1 MAVDE
6 AGGVAPSREWM
17 QAAQRALET
26 DGILDGSPSKRHKV
40 CICICTL
47 MSQHTCTPKLLG
59 ESLSED
65 VPVRVSR
72 AYILLERTLLFP
84 KKRSLLK
91 KGPLRLPPK
100 SLPKHCRSTA
110 EARSARARSARRARH
125 LARKLPKT
133 GFEPRTPGRRPGAK
147 PAKQPCRAFLAWQLE
162 HTYTQATPAHGVG
175 SNPRGCDF
183 GRTEIGESDAHI
195 FLTRCTVG

>member
-1 MAVDE
+1 MNKGAMSTSRVAEADAMAVDE
-6 AGGVAPSREWM
+6 AGGVPPTREWM

-100 SLPKHCRSTA
+100 SLPNHCRSTA
-110 EARSARARSARRARH
+110 EA
-125 LARKLPKT
+125 LPKHCRST
-133 GFEPRTPGRRPGAK
+133 LRSSSLRSPREASRTETPKNGLRTPDLRQEA
-147 PAKQPCRAFLAWQLE
+147 
-162 HTYTQATPAHGVG
+162 
-175 SNPRGCDF
+175 RGEA
-183 GRTEIGESDAHI
+183 R
-195 FLTRCTVG
+195 

>member
-6 AGGVAPSREWM
+6 AGGVPPTREWM

-40 CICICTL
+40 CICTCTL

-91 KGPLRLPPK
+91 KGPLRLPPE
-100 SLPKHCRSTA
+100 SLPNPCRIPAEALPKPCRSTS
-110 EARSARARSARRARH
+110 ERC
-125 LARKLPKT
+125 P
-133 GFEPRTPGRRPGAK
+133 
-147 PAKQPCRAFLAWQLE
+147 
-162 HTYTQATPAHGVG
+162 
-175 SNPRGCDF
+175 
-183 GRTEIGESDAHI
+183 ESES
-195 FLTRCTVG
+195 

>member
-1 MAVDE
+1 MNKGAMSTSRVAEADAMAVDE

-72 AYILLERTLLFP
+72 AYILLERTPNCKLQTRNWIYYSCTNLEWLM
-84 KKRSLLK
+84 RDGIATAVGSLL
-91 KGPLRLPPK
+91 R
-100 SLPKHCRSTA
+100 SNSYCRIA
-110 EARSARARSARRARH
+110 I
-125 LARKLPKT
+125 
-133 GFEPRTPGRRPGAK
+133 
-147 PAKQPCRAFLAWQLE
+147 
-162 HTYTQATPAHGVG
+162 QAYLFMKWA
-175 SNPRGCDF
+175 SYM
-183 GRTEIGESDAHI
+183 
-195 FLTRCTVG
+195 L

>member
-1 MAVDE
+1 MNKEAMSTSRVAEADAMAVDE

-40 CICICTL
+40 CICTCTL

-100 SLPKHCRSTA
+100 SLPNHCDDRMDSKSRPCGSA
-110 EARSARARSARRARH
+110 ER
-125 LARKLPKT
+125 
-133 GFEPRTPGRRPGAK
+133 
-147 PAKQPCRAFLAWQLE
+147 
-162 HTYTQATPAHGVG
+162 GV
-175 SNPRGCDF
+175 R
-183 GRTEIGESDAHI
+183 
-195 FLTRCTVG
+195 

>member
-6 AGGVAPSREWM
+6 AGGVPPTREWM

-40 CICICTL
+40 CICTCTL

-72 AYILLERTLLFP
+72 AYILLERILLFP
-84 KKRSLLK
+84 KKSSPLK
-91 KGPLRLPPK
+91 KGPLHLPPK
-100 SLPKHCRSTA
+100 SLPNHCRSTA
-110 EARSARARSARRARH
+110 EA
-125 LARKLPKT
+125 LPKH
-133 GFEPRTPGRRPGAK
+133 GSAGAHSFVRTPSFGPLRLDPSLM
-147 PAKQPCRAFLAWQLE
+147 PHPFVWTLDLFYLAPL
-162 HTYTQATPAHGVG
+162 
-175 SNPRGCDF
+175 
-183 GRTEIGESDAHI
+183 
-195 FLTRCTVG
+195 

>member
-1 MAVDE
+1 MNKGAMSTSRVAEADAMAVDE

-26 DGILDGSPSKRHKV
+26 DGILDGSPAKRHKV

-84 KKRSLLK
+84 KKRSLLQ

-100 SLPKHCRSTA
+100 SLPNPCRSRVG
-110 EARSARARSARRARH
+110 ER
-125 LARKLPKT
+125 
-133 GFEPRTPGRRPGAK
+133 GRRVRMCEPHPDDRMDSK
-147 PAKQPCRAFLAWQLE
+147 SRPCESAER
-162 HTYTQATPAHGVG
+162 GVQ
-175 SNPRGCDF
+175 
-183 GRTEIGESDAHI
+183 
-195 FLTRCTVG
+195 

>member
-1 MAVDE
+1 MNKGAMSTSRVAEADAMAVDE

-40 CICICTL
+40 CICTCTL

-72 AYILLERTLLFP
+72 AYILLERILLFP
-84 KKRSLLK
+84 KKSSPLK

-147 PAKQPCRAFLAWQLE
+147 PTEQACRAFP
-162 HTYTQATPAHGVG
+162 T
-175 SNPRGCDF
+175 
-183 GRTEIGESDAHI
+183 
-195 FLTRCTVG
+195 